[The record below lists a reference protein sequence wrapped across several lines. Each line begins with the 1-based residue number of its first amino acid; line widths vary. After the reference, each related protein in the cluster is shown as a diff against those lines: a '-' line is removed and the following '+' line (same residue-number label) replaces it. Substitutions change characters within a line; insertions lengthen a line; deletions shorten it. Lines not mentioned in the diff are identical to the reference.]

1 MLSSMPERCLQLALG
16 AGQPVPA
23 TVSWHVDTGYLRASS
38 WTDQAEVFT
47 VGIWGPGESVIPE
60 LLTVQPV
67 ELHALSSVRVSE
79 WMPDPEARQSFS
91 MAHIQQMSMLLQ
103 LSRIR
108 PADVR
113 LFNLLMWL
121 GQRFGRA
128 TAKGVSVPMEEMHI
142 THRQMAEMASMSR
155 VTVTKALS
163 RFRQQGWLLREGS
176 SDVLARSAIALFQR
190 FS

>member
-1 MLSSMPERCLQLALG
+1 MLLSMPDRCLQLSLG

-23 TVSWHVDTGYLRASS
+23 TVSWRLDTGYLQACS

-60 LLTVQPV
+60 LLTMQPV

-79 WMPDPEARQSFS
+79 WVPDPDERHSFS
-91 MAHIQQMSMLLQ
+91 TTHLQQMSMLLQ

-108 PADVR
+108 PAEVR

-121 GQRFGRA
+121 GKRFGHV
-128 TAKGVSVPMEEMHI
+128 TAKGVCVPLEEMNI
-142 THRQMAEMASMSR
+142 THRQMAEIASMSR
-155 VTVTKALS
+155 VTVTKTLGQ
-163 RFRQQGWLLREGS
+163 FRQQGWLLKEGS
-176 SDVLARSAIALFQR
+176 TDLVARSAIALFQR
-190 FS
+190 LS